1 LSILHK
7 DSQPGDLSPVSTS
20 PADTTRSQSHAL
32 RFYERWW
39 ILANAMTDGLLR
51 HLWWAIYR
59 FSKHGTRESAAL
71 SYYAIFS
78 LFPLMLL
85 LIIVVGTTLGPA
97 AARNQIDGVLKLFL
111 PTSAASF
118 LQDSIAETL
127 KQRGSFGLVAGVT
140 LLWSS
145 LGFFSN
151 LSSALS
157 RTFRDEKGY
166 NTWSSRLVGLGIMI
180 AFGILVVASL
190 ATTVVFNLI
199 DLLVFYQ
206 TTSWITTG
214 ALIVPLSLSVAIF
227 AFLYR
232 FIPRRRVR
240 WDAIWVAAFLGG
252 GAWEIAKRV
261 FAWYLDNLASYSLV
275 YGSVATMIVLML
287 WVYLTGII
295 ILLGAEICVAFDDWM
310 SKRSVED
317 LRVSYT
323 DLADPSYRY

>member
-1 LSILHK
+1 
-7 DSQPGDLSPVSTS
+7 
-20 PADTTRSQSHAL
+20 
-32 RFYERWW
+32 
-39 ILANAMTDGLLR
+39 MTDGLLQ
-51 HLWWAIYR
+51 HIWWAIDR

-78 LFPLMLL
+78 LFPLALL
-85 LIIVVGTTLGPA
+85 LIVGVGTVLGPA
-97 AARNQIDGVLKLFL
+97 AAKNQIDGVLRIFL
-111 PTSAASF
+111 PASTANF
-118 LQDSIAETL
+118 LQDSLAQTL
-127 KQRGSFGLVAGVT
+127 EQRGSYGLVAGIS
-140 LLWSS
+140 LAWSS

-157 RTFRDEKGY
+157 RTFRDHQGRQEGY
-166 NTWSSRLVGLGIMI
+166 NTIISRIYGIGMMTALGV
-180 AFGILVVASL
+180 LLVASL

-206 TTSWITTG
+206 TTSWVSTG

-232 FIPRRRVR
+232 FVPRRRVR

-252 GAWEIAKRV
+252 GAWETAKRV
-261 FAWYLDNLASYSLV
+261 FTWYLDNMASYSLV

-295 ILLGAEICVAFDDWM
+295 ILLGAEVCVSLDDWM

-317 LRVSYT
+317 LRISYNT
-323 DLADPSYRY
+323 DRFEELS

>member
-1 LSILHK
+1 MTTQTA
-7 DSQPGDLSPVSTS
+7 DSRPK
-20 PADTTRSQSHAL
+20 AYRTRGL

-39 ILANAMTDGLLR
+39 VLANTMTDGLLQ
-51 HLWWAIYR
+51 HLWWAIDR

-78 LFPLMLL
+78 LFPLLIL
-85 LIIVVGTTLGPA
+85 LIIVIGTWLGPA
-97 AARNQIDGVLKLFL
+97 AARNQIDGVLRVFL
-111 PTSAASF
+111 PASTANF

-127 KQRGSFGLVAGVT
+127 GLRGSFGLVAGVT

-145 LGFFSN
+145 LGFFSS

-166 NTWSSRLVGLGIMI
+166 NTWSSRLMGLGMMI
-180 AFGILVVASL
+180 ALGVLLAASL
-190 ATTVVFNLI
+190 ATTLVFNLI
-199 DLLVFYQ
+199 DLIIFGTMSWLTTTALV
-206 TTSWITTG
+206 
-214 ALIVPLSLSVAIF
+214 VPFSLSVAIF

-252 GAWEIAKRV
+252 GAWETAKRL
-261 FAWYLDNLASYSLV
+261 FTWYLDNLASYSLV

-295 ILLGAEICVAFDDWM
+295 ILLGGEICVAIDDWM
-310 SKRSVED
+310 SKRSVHGHE
-317 LRVSYT
+317 LTPT
-323 DLADPSYRY
+323 DRGGA